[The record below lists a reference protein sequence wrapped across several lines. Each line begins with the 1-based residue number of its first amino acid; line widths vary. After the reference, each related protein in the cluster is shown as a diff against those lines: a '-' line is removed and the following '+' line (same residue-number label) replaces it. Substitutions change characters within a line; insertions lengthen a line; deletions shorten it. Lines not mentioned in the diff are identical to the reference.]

1 MELTDDIWQVICDH
15 LLKYKGIVGNNDI
28 RRYIEDNME
37 IIPFDGGVLIV
48 KDNEFDLFVLPEKRG
63 KWRIRSTANAFFKHL
78 AQKYDVAKASIN
90 KDNSKS
96 LRLAKFFGF
105 KEVHRDGDDIILERR
120 LWAEQ
125 SAV

>member
-1 MELTDDIWQVICDH
+1 MNQLTDEIWQVICDH

-28 RRYIEDNME
+28 KRYIEDNME
-37 IIPFDGGVLIV
+37 IIPFDGGVLVV
-48 KDNEFDLFVLPEKRG
+48 KENEFDVFVVPEKRG
-63 KWRIRSTANAFFKHL
+63 KWRIRSTGEAFFNNM

-105 KEVHRDGDDIILERR
+105 KEVHRDGDDIILERK
-120 LWAEQ
+120 LWA
-125 SAV
+125 A

>member
-1 MELTDDIWQVICDH
+1 MNQLTDDIWQVICDH

-37 IIPFDGGVLIV
+37 IIPFDGGVLVV
-48 KDNEFDLFVLPEKRG
+48 KENEFDVFVVPEKRG
-63 KWRIRSTANAFFKHL
+63 KWRIRSTGETFFNNM

-105 KEVHRDGDDIILERR
+105 KEVHRDGDDIILERK
-120 LWAEQ
+120 LWA
-125 SAV
+125 A